1 MFKNTFLK
9 SLVFV
14 LFAVLFF
21 GIKGEVSAT
30 SLAPWDIFVVT
41 VNSNPDTVEFVS
53 RVNMITGTKIY
64 LSDDA
69 RTSTGTWRNTE
80 WYITF
85 ISSVLIPRG
94 TIIRLT
100 WLELASQFV
109 FPSWAWTVTKNGSFD
124 LSTAWE
130 NILMY
135 QWTTYNQV
143 SPSFLYWLWFWYGI
157 TWISSWTPTS
167 NNSYLP
173 SPLNFGQSAI
183 SLSSN
188 RNVQYNCSNTA
199 LLDPSFVTAIH
210 SVSNRNSGTVAY
222 TWSTCV
228 FDFINPSLSIN
239 LATWQ
244 SLLTSWHLVKFFVSA
259 SEALNTGSFT
269 CADIILSGSFV
280 GSSTCNNI
288 VQVSPFDRTKFEV
301 TVLATGNGVIN
312 MNILSWTV
320 QDVAWNSNS
329 PSTVISNT
337 ITIDQTKPIITLI
350 SGNITLAIWSPF
362 IDPGATWIDNI
373 DWSWMI
379 LTATSGTVN
388 TAIIGAYILQY
399 TYTDTAGNTGNTV
412 TRTVNVTDQTSP
424 LVTLSWSTPITIA
437 QGWTYTEEWATRT
450 DNIDWSW
457 TILTPTSGT
466 VDTNTVGTYI
476 LEYTYTDIAGN
487 TGNTVTRTVNVTDQ
501 TAPETTIITGTLS
514 GTLSATGNH
523 NFAFISSETGTFE
536 CRINSWMWSVC
547 TSPIDYIWL
556 MDGMHIFEVRA
567 IDVVSNQDPSPAAS
581 TFTIDTTPPTS
592 PILHINIDSPYS
604 VNTPEITFN
613 GSADIHFSG
622 YMISL
627 DDGPFMDVSNPYY
640 PSLTWVTHKIMLRA
654 YDTVGNYSQVIAYY
668 PPVVNI
674 IAPTILSNTGI
685 TDTTI
690 QITSASG
697 DIITNVIFSWVD
709 NTWFD
714 CWILPASVPLTCT
727 GWSINTG
734 WIFTVI
740 AMNGSFT
747 GSTTQS
753 YIIDIVPPMST
764 LSFADVYVEPSNR
777 TSFDIN
783 LTFDS
788 IVTWILNTG
797 SFTVSNGQVTSLT
810 KINDTE
816 YILTLSVT
824 QDGLL
829 EIQLLSWAVY
839 DIANNWNIISNNLTI
854 IVDTTPPLVTLS
866 WSTAITLTLGD
877 SYTEEWA
884 TRTDNTDWSWTILT
898 PTSGTV
904 NTNQPWTYTLEYT
917 YTDTAGNT
925 GNTVTRTVIV
935 NNPWIPDPQDDF
947 FTGNQDTDIDVS
959 AGQHI
964 SNDNNLS
971 SVVSWYASIEPLHG
985 TYILSWNGFIYTPN
999 PWFAWIDTLE
1009 YSLCNVLNECGT
1021 AIITF
1026 TIIDTQ
1032 SPLITLSWSTP
1043 ITIAQWSIFTDNGAT
1058 RTDNGDGSGI
1068 ILIATSGTVN
1078 TAIVGTY
1085 ILEYTYTDMA
1095 GNTGNVVMRAVN
1107 VISGSVPS
1115 TGSATPSTPN
1125 GSTYNPNAGSINN
1138 NPNTN
1143 TETGSTEN
1151 PTPATAVDMSI
1162 FNTDIDTNTCFVPMN
1177 QLTVDQGNNVSALF
1191 KIAHQ
1196 MLYSYGLTTIVG
1208 TKDFVPTRQITR
1220 AEAAKFFV
1228 QFAQNVLCKK
1238 TIQTYDNRFVDIAG
1252 IHPDLQA
1259 NIKLSYE
1266 YGIFYGSEGG
1276 AFNPNAYI
1284 SHDELVAVI
1293 IRLVTGK
1300 YDDVAGTDRAANYIN
1315 TLETH
1320 TSIDLTNT
1328 TRGKLAEVLYDLYKN
1343 NNYSLQSSG
1352 YVMD

>member
-143 SPSFLYWLWFWYGI
+143 SPSFLYWLWFWYGT
-157 TWISSWTPTS
+157 TWISTWTPTS

-173 SPLNFGQSAI
+173 SPLIFGQNAL

-188 RNVQYNCSNTA
+188 RNIQYNCSNTA

-210 SVSNRNSGTVAY
+210 SASNRNSGTVAY
-222 TWSTCV
+222 TGSTCV

-244 SLLTSWHLVKFFVSA
+244 SLLTSGHLVKFFVSA

-269 CADIILSGSFV
+269 CADIVLSGSFV
-280 GSSTCNNI
+280 GSSACNSI
-288 VQVSPFDRTKFEV
+288 VQVSPFDRTKFEI

-337 ITIDQTKPIITLI
+337 ITIDQAKPVVTLI

-362 IDPGATWIDNI
+362 SDPGATWTDNS
-373 DWSWMI
+373 DWSWVI
-379 LTATSGTVN
+379 LTATSWMVN
-388 TAIIGAYILQY
+388 TAVIGTYILEY
-399 TYTDTAGNTGNTV
+399 TYTDTAGNTGNIV
-412 TRTVNVTDQTSP
+412 TRTVNVTDQTAP
-424 LVTLSWSTPITIA
+424 VVVLSGGNTITIA
-437 QGWTYTEEWATRT
+437 QWWTYTEEWATRT

-457 TILTPTSGT
+457 IIFTSTSWT

-476 LEYTYTDIAGN
+476 LEYTYTDTAGN
-487 TGNTVTRTVNVTDQ
+487 TGNIVTRTVNVTDQ
-501 TAPETTIITGTLS
+501 TPPVVTLS
-514 GTLSATGNH
+514 GT
-523 NFAFISSETGTFE
+523 
-536 CRINSWMWSVC
+536 
-547 TSPIDYIWL
+547 D
-556 MDGMHIFEVRA
+556 
-567 IDVVSNQDPSPAAS
+567 
-581 TFTIDTTPPTS
+581 
-592 PILHINIDSPYS
+592 
-604 VNTPEITFN
+604 
-613 GSADIHFSG
+613 
-622 YMISL
+622 
-627 DDGPFMDVSNPYY
+627 
-640 PSLTWVTHKIMLRA
+640 
-654 YDTVGNYSQVIAYY
+654 
-668 PPVVNI
+668 
-674 IAPTILSNTGI
+674 
-685 TDTTI
+685 
-690 QITSASG
+690 
-697 DIITNVIFSWVD
+697 
-709 NTWFD
+709 
-714 CWILPASVPLTCT
+714 
-727 GWSINTG
+727 
-734 WIFTVI
+734 
-740 AMNGSFT
+740 
-747 GSTTQS
+747 
-753 YIIDIVPPMST
+753 
-764 LSFADVYVEPSNR
+764 
-777 TSFDIN
+777 
-783 LTFDS
+783 
-788 IVTWILNTG
+788 
-797 SFTVSNGQVTSLT
+797 
-810 KINDTE
+810 
-816 YILTLSVT
+816 LTL
-824 QDGLL
+824 
-829 EIQLLSWAVY
+829 
-839 DIANNWNIISNNLTI
+839 NWW
-854 IVDTTPPLVTLS
+854 DT
-866 WSTAITLTLGD
+866 
-877 SYTEEWA
+877 YTEEWA